1 MKEIS
6 RAKKIEVAQYYILGY
21 PYGDIENRAGV
32 SHGSIVNIVKEIEGG
47 KLTVPGVPIDQ
58 VNDLRQLSFDLKK
71 KGLEPSQ
78 ALLGIS
84 FFERFQQLGI
94 VPEHLSRWSELVKTF
109 APADF
114 PAKDLFDEAMRL
126 HELEESEGKPFEEL
140 AGEYKS
146 LSERTEQLTTQANLL
161 EKKKAGLSQEVES
174 VAAQVATL
182 ERTTKELQDGVDIQE
197 AKLQELK
204 SMVREAEQEKVQLHK
219 EVKELN
225 GRVVRLSSEV
235 DGKEESLRRF
245 SDIGFSDQDLLRL
258 RSLLEKMA
266 KKEGTQANQVK
277 ETLFRALDYFGG
289 LSELQKTA
297 DEETETIKKLRNEK
311 SFLTGEIT
319 ELENRKATLQGEI
332 HESTS
337 LASQAIQDASEEAVA
352 QIRQEADAIRKQ
364 LKVTLADILAA
375 RTAVAEMK
383 ATQRKSEESCQE
395 LDDFLKEVKNRVE
408 GH

>member
-1 MKEIS
+1 
-6 RAKKIEVAQYYILGY
+6 
-21 PYGDIENRAGV
+21 
-32 SHGSIVNIVKEIEGG
+32 
-47 KLTVPGVPIDQ
+47 
-58 VNDLRQLSFDLKK
+58 
-71 KGLEPSQ
+71 
-78 ALLGIS
+78 
-84 FFERFQQLGI
+84 
-94 VPEHLSRWSELVKTF
+94 
-109 APADF
+109 
-114 PAKDLFDEAMRL
+114 
-126 HELEESEGKPFEEL
+126 
-140 AGEYKS
+140 
-146 LSERTEQLTTQANLL
+146 
-161 EKKKAGLSQEVES
+161 
-174 VAAQVATL
+174 
-182 ERTTKELQDGVDIQE
+182 
-197 AKLQELK
+197 
-204 SMVREAEQEKVQLHK
+204 
-219 EVKELN
+219 
-225 GRVVRLSSEV
+225 
-235 DGKEESLRRF
+235 
-245 SDIGFSDQDLLRL
+245 
-258 RSLLEKMA
+258 MA

-277 ETLFRALDYFGG
+277 ENLFRALDYFGG

-375 RTAVAEMK
+375 GTAVAEMK